1 MHPGLSSLVP
11 RGVVGEG
18 EQEQSGGTEPDFW
31 YSHQSNQLAIA
42 VVTLPVP
49 GQQRCLTSGKAERS
63 SERGE
68 INEFEE
74 KDSQVQ
80 GLPTSSFPNP
90 QSPGVANISG
100 ICV

>member
-1 MHPGLSSLVP
+1 M
-11 RGVVGEG
+11 RG
-18 EQEQSGGTEPDFW
+18 EQEQSGGTEPGFR
-31 YSHQSNQLAIA
+31 YSHPSNQLATA
-42 VVTLPVP
+42 VVTLPGP

-90 QSPGVANISG
+90 QSPSVASISG
-100 ICV
+100 ICI